1 MSKNL
6 QKTLAGALATMS
18 VMSIATPVMATTVDI
33 DALYKNAYDA
43 LMALDSKQ
51 TTAEMFANAKSAFE
65 AAPAGL
71 VQKPGSNGTGS
82 SSNGTVSNGAV
93 ATGDTVNVS
102 ALAGLFLSLL
112 MIAAFMK
119 RKTFLGSFEKDE

>member
-1 MSKNL
+1 
-6 QKTLAGALATMS
+6 
-18 VMSIATPVMATTVDI
+18 
-33 DALYKNAYDA
+33 
-43 LMALDSKQ
+43 
-51 TTAEMFANAKSAFE
+51 MFENEKYEFKDE
-65 AAPAGL
+65 KEGL

-119 RKTFLGSFEKDE
+119 RKTFLGFFEKDE